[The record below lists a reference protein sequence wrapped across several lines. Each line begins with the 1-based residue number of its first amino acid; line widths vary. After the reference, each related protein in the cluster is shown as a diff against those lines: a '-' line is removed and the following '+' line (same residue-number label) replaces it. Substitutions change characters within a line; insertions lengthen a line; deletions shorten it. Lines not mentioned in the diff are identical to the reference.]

1 MTTDLTTAPTIT
13 AEAYAQNAPSVTFS
27 DTEQQ
32 LRIIES
38 IVDNYAYHIRAF
50 CQWIRSTD
58 REINFDAIS
67 AYFVEL
73 NNSDYSAATIRV
85 KRQAVLKRVR
95 MLFKERPIEERV
107 QLAEALKDLSTGDTR
122 APTVSSP
129 AIGADKV
136 ISPLEYE
143 RLLQGARSERQRC
156 FMLCL
161 WVTGCRI
168 SEMLGIKLAN
178 CEQQG
183 ERVRCRIMGK
193 GKKERYVW
201 IPLVLYRRILAT
213 FGGTTYLFQT
223 SKGNACDRSYVTR
236 QIAKLGRRILDRR
249 ISSHTF
255 RHSFATR
262 KIQEIKKIQAV
273 SEYLGHSSVA
283 ITLSLYC
290 HDELSEE
297 DLSSETDMIGMV
309 A

>member
-1 MTTDLTTAPTIT
+1 
-13 AEAYAQNAPSVTFS
+13 
-27 DTEQQ
+27 
-32 LRIIES
+32 
-38 IVDNYAYHIRAF
+38 
-50 CQWIRSTD
+50 
-58 REINFDAIS
+58 
-67 AYFVEL
+67 

-95 MLFKERPIEERV
+95 MLFKDRPIEDRV
-107 QLAEALKDLSTGDTR
+107 KLEEALKDLSTGDTR

-183 ERVRCRIMGK
+183 ERVHIRIMGK

-201 IPLVLYRRILAT
+201 IPLALYSRILAP
-213 FGGTTYLFQT
+213 FGGT
-223 SKGNACDRSYVTR
+223 V
-236 QIAKLGRRILDRR
+236 
-249 ISSHTF
+249 
-255 RHSFATR
+255 
-262 KIQEIKKIQAV
+262 
-273 SEYLGHSSVA
+273 
-283 ITLSLYC
+283 
-290 HDELSEE
+290 
-297 DLSSETDMIGMV
+297 
-309 A
+309 